1 MCCFS
6 IPNKSSFKSIPF
18 WLFFKNPYFLFE
30 ERTQSNPTKYGFRQ
44 GIRSTPLVFHEFW
57 TFGKQD
63 SGQKSPFPIL
73 LFPISLEI
81 AFVDYDNLVSVLPV
95 LNCSNHGGSL
105 GSFWFKWL
113 HSHEKLTFF
122 WIIVQ
127 RKILLNYYCLT
138 RLERYP
144 QLVRSTFQK
153 NGAYYASPR

>member
-6 IPNKSSFKSIPF
+6 IPNKSSLKSIPF

-113 HSHEKLTFF
+113 QFHEKLTFF
-122 WIIVQ
+122 CKWTV
-127 RKILLNYYCLT
+127 LLLLRNKLHTNYHLPICCIM
-138 RLERYP
+138 LEN
-144 QLVRSTFQK
+144 K
-153 NGAYYASPR
+153 NYF